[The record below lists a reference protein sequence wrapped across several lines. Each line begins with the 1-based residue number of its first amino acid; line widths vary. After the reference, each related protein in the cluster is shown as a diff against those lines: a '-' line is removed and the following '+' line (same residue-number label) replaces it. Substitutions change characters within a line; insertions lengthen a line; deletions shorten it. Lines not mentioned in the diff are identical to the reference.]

1 VTTPAPPQQVPPGQ
15 QPPPPPAAT
24 GAEAALVTAVAGQ
37 LLTAVSAAAALAAI
51 VAQFRLKLDMQRA
64 LAGSLGIAMQSPP
77 PVTGVVGPASAQT
90 SRQNLARRAQF
101 VVSAA
106 GRLMSDLA
114 AWRAKHTGHAPAPP
128 ESAPGPE
135 PPPGP
140 AVAQAADLNVL
151 RRGQFTEAKR
161 RRLQGDI
168 DAAENAGRMR
178 ALQDGLARERRYY
191 GMHLDA
197 MWQRATAAGKTDMAA
212 LEHGRLLGWNT
223 VVDSR
228 ASAECLG
235 ADHHNYYADQMP
247 DIGWPGG
254 GPHPNCRCFPG
265 PPWPGA
271 PLLPSRAFARAA

>member
-1 VTTPAPPQQVPPGQ
+1 MTTPAPPQ
-15 QPPPPPAAT
+15 QPPPPPAAA

-77 PVTGVVGPASAQT
+77 PVTGVVGHASAQT
-90 SRQNLARRAQF
+90 SRMNLARRAQF
-101 VVSAA
+101 VVASAT
-106 GRLMSDLA
+106 RLMSDLA
-114 AWRAKHTGHAPAPP
+114 AWRAKHAGQAPAPP
-128 ESAPGPE
+128 E
-135 PPPGP
+135 PPP
-140 AVAQAADLNVL
+140 ASAQAADLNLL
-151 RRGQFTEAKR
+151 RRGQFAEAR
-161 RRLQGDI
+161 HRRLQADI
-168 DAAENAGRMR
+168 DAAEDAGRMR

-191 GMHLDA
+191 GMHLAA

-212 LEHGRLLGWNT
+212 LEHGNLLGWYT

-228 ASAECLG
+228 TSAECLA
-235 ADHHNYYADQMP
+235 ADHHNYYAGQMP

-265 PPWPGA
+265 PAWPGA
-271 PLLPSRAFARAA
+271 PLLPSGGRVFARAA